1 MILKKG
7 HLVNPATGTDAVMDI
22 RFDNGIIQEIG
33 TDLTPSVSE
42 KVLDISRTGR
52 CSRIGRHSYSLS

>member
-7 HLVNPATGTDAVMDI
+7 HLVNPATGTDTVMDI

-42 KVLDISRTGR
+42 EVLDISG
-52 CSRIGRHSYSLS
+52 LVDAP